1 MGSATTKAGSRSK
14 LDEWR
19 ESMAQMIE
27 RQDKLAAGA
36 KWVSGPLDEW
46 RESMAQMIKRQ
57 DELAAEGKWVS
68 GPADMLGIAQVARN
82 EMVHTR
88 MLAWL
93 LDPRGKHRLGDAV
106 LRRVVGHA
114 TAQGEAPS
122 PLVVRSVHVSHWL
135 NNREADIVVFG
146 RDFTLVIEV
155 KVDAGEQKEQ
165 CNDLYKN
172 YGPEPGPL
180 FLFLTPGGWPPHTAT
195 GAAQS
200 AFKTV
205 SWKQVRKM
213 IECALG
219 SRDTSHPGAAVP
231 GTTVPAEYV
240 VTLKE
245 QFR

>member
-1 MGSATTKAGSRSK
+1 MGSAATEPGSRSK
-14 LDEWR
+14 LDKWR

-27 RQDKLAAGA
+27 
-36 KWVSGPLDEW
+36 
-46 RESMAQMIKRQ
+46 RQ

-114 TAQGEAPS
+114 TAQGEAPNP

-135 NNREADIVVFG
+135 NHTEADIVVFG
-146 RDFTLVIEV
+146 WDFTLVIEV
-155 KVDAGEQKEQ
+155 KVDAGEQEEQ
-165 CNDLYKN
+165 CDRLYKN
-172 YGPEPGPL
+172 YGSEPGPL

-205 SWKQVRKM
+205 SWTQVRKM
-213 IECALG
+213 IECALE
-219 SRDTSHPGAAVP
+219 SRDAGHPGAAVP
-231 GTTVPAEYV
+231 ALSGATVPAHPCPAVRALPGAAVPAEYV

>member
-1 MGSATTKAGSRSK
+1 MGTATTAAGATERPVEAGRSVP
-14 LDEWR
+14 DEWR
-19 ESMAQMIE
+19 
-27 RQDKLAAGA
+27 K
-36 KWVSGPLDEW
+36 
-46 RESMAQMIKRQ
+46 SMAQMIKRQ
-57 DELAAEGKWVS
+57 DGLAAEGKWVS
-68 GPADMLGIAQVARN
+68 GPADMLGIAQVARD

-93 LDPRGKHRLGDAV
+93 LNPRGKHRLGDTV
-106 LRRVVGHA
+106 LRRLVGHA
-114 TAQGEAPS
+114 AAPRDA
-122 PLVVRSVHVSHWL
+122 PNPPVVRSVHVSHWC

-172 YGPEPGPL
+172 YGSEPGPL

-195 GAAQS
+195 GAAQG

-205 SWKQVRKM
+205 SWTQVRKM
-213 IECALG
+213 IECALE
-219 SRDTSHPGAAVP
+219 SRDAGPP